1 MRLGILVAS
10 MLMLSGGASF
20 AQDAQGCSRIE
31 DSLQRLTCFDKLFP
45 KADGQAA
52 ATTSAPEVKPS
63 PEHRWEIAVEC
74 RLTVAEK
81 NAVEGKAAER
91 GLTVT
96 SYVYQRLTQGRVKL
110 PRANPEIGQLV
121 IELNRVGV
129 NLNQIAR
136 AANSGKPLPPEFP
149 RVLASL
155 EAVLHRA
162 VEGLDE

>member
-1 MRLGILVAS
+1 MARPKKSPLEKRTERL
-10 MLMLSGGASF
+10 
-20 AQDAQGCSRIE
+20 
-31 DSLQRLTCFDKLFP
+31 
-45 KADGQAA
+45 
-52 ATTSAPEVKPS
+52 
-63 PEHRWEIAVEC
+63 EC

-136 AANSGKPLPPEFP
+136 AANSGKPLPPDFP